1 MNKERISKKMK
12 DFYPLN
18 KEGFTPPIN
27 WQDWDFI
34 ITSLETL
41 EEVREYC
48 EPHKDKMWASVI
60 LGILNGTDFRGE
72 PILNK
77 GEK

>member
-41 EEVREYC
+41 EEVRDACTERLSSNQSFIFI
-48 EPHKDKMWASVI
+48 PRI
-60 LGILNGTDFRGE
+60 LDILD
-72 PILNK
+72 NK
-77 GEK
+77 EEK